1 MEKQEKQEQDTLRIS
16 SINNAIEMAK
26 ISSEFANKITTNVE
40 KDIKD
45 IQQTKSL
52 ELDIDMVNKAKNNE
66 NSDNEYSNDSIDSD
80 DEVSFFND
88 ARLF

>member
-1 MEKQEKQEQDTLRIS
+1 
-16 SINNAIEMAK
+16 MAK

-66 NSDNEYSNDSIDSD
+66 NSDNEYSNDSIHSD